1 MKDKMT
7 KNKKSS
13 VQMTVFRNHVKHN
26 TIQHFAK
33 TKRPLQQENNASTK
47 SFISAN
53 AILKVGNTI
62 SFSAATYKAG
72 NFF

>member
-1 MKDKMT
+1 
-7 KNKKSS
+7 
-13 VQMTVFRNHVKHN
+13 MTVFRNHVKHN
-26 TIQHFAK
+26 TIQHFVK

-47 SFISAN
+47 SFISAS

-72 NFF
+72 KK